1 MIVTFFFQPAS
12 STTSATST
20 VVTTGSGH
28 QVLREVIV
36 KPPAP
41 RSQKNK
47 SVACKP
53 IMQHKGINVKPQ
65 PCHKA
70 VQTGTDILKL
80 AVKHVERKCKR
91 L

>member
-1 MIVTFFFQPAS
+1 MTNAS
-12 STTSATST
+12 
-20 VVTTGSGH
+20 GQ

-41 RSQKNK
+41 KSQKNK

-53 IMQHKGINVKPQ
+53 IMQNKGINVKPQ

-70 VQTGTDILKL
+70 VQTGIFSYN
-80 AVKHVERKCKR
+80 
-91 L
+91 